1 MNSTMFPVLGHT
13 RMLPFA
19 SDIFFN
25 PFFVYSAWQCLYIKD
40 KVEIYRSQARRLQD
54 PWDSAGGKVGG
65 KVDKIEMMSH
75 EEAEKMATLANK
87 LLTVIEVETDYTYQ
101 DVMRALD
108 SIKKNYEKK
117 GSDLL
122 NSASIQEVAMFGG
135 LLN

>member
-1 MNSTMFPVLGHT
+1 M
-13 RMLPFA
+13 
-19 SDIFFN
+19 
-25 PFFVYSAWQCLYIKD
+25 
-40 KVEIYRSQARRLQD
+40 
-54 PWDSAGGKVGG
+54 
-65 KVDKIEMMSH
+65 DKIEMMSH

>member
-1 MNSTMFPVLGHT
+1 
-13 RMLPFA
+13 
-19 SDIFFN
+19 
-25 PFFVYSAWQCLYIKD
+25 
-40 KVEIYRSQARRLQD
+40 
-54 PWDSAGGKVGG
+54 
-65 KVDKIEMMSH
+65 MMSH